1 MVEEHSPITDR
12 RPTIMTV
19 KEVAKYLRMHM
30 TSVYRLAKAGVLPA
44 HRVGGSWRFKKT
56 EIEEWLKNRSNI
68 QPVNEINQ

>member
-1 MVEEHSPITDR
+1 MAEENGMITDR

-44 HRVGGSWRFKKT
+44 HRVGGSWRFKKG
-56 EIEEWLKNRSNI
+56 EIEEWLKNRGNT
-68 QPVNEINQ
+68 PNVEE

>member
-1 MVEEHSPITDR
+1 MVEEHSQITDR

-30 TSVYRLAKAGVLPA
+30 TSVYRLAKAGILPA
-44 HRVGGSWRFKKT
+44 HRVGGSWRFKKA